1 MQDYQVDLY
10 LRQHW
15 HDPRLN
21 HSEITQVKI
30 VGESVFYTFSSI
42 SAQCHW
48 GVCRIQPICIFSKY
62 ALKTRKCGSSR
73 KCTPGPQEQT
83 NKETF
88 VSILWCCYGMASIF
102 SDPMNRHLAKNLSP
116 DCSFRWSLCV
126 QSQTEVESQGSQ
138 NYSRDM
144 HYICDTTIFTQVLDL
159 NDPKLVQAIW
169 KPEVPNQ
176 NCQEKRLCKICVLP
190 KYWFLG
196 VLHKYFFLGVLPKC
210 KGGRVPV
217 CDRSKS
223 STQHQT
229 PRTDSL
235 YAQVSI

>member
-1 MQDYQVDLY
+1 MY
-10 LRQHW
+10 
-15 HDPRLN
+15 
-21 HSEITQVKI
+21 
-30 VGESVFYTFSSI
+30 
-42 SAQCHW
+42 
-48 GVCRIQPICIFSKY
+48 
-62 ALKTRKCGSSR
+62 
-73 KCTPGPQEQT
+73 
-83 NKETF
+83 
-88 VSILWCCYGMASIF
+88 SILFLRFPLSAIEECVVYSQFAYSRNMLWRQGNVAAVGNALRGLKNKPIKRLLFPFFGVVMEWPQSF

-176 NCQEKRLCKICVLP
+176 NCQEKRFCKICVLP